1 MLPSAPETSL
11 NSKCRKGRAYAE
23 IVSSIFSPRPA
34 GDAGRTEK
42 GKPRRAQLRWS
53 LVNMKKSGRSDT
65 VATCSRCGHNFLHL
79 PDIIHRVCDLGGES
93 QKQIRRLIDPR
104 ATIPWPCTSDSD
116 RKQ

>member
-53 LVNMKKSGRSDT
+53 LVNMKKSGDLFSLRPQFSPSPRHHP
-65 VATCSRCGHNFLHL
+65 SRL
-79 PDIIHRVCDLGGES
+79 
-93 QKQIRRLIDPR
+93 
-104 ATIPWPCTSDSD
+104 
-116 RKQ
+116 